1 MLNIKFSFIIISVF
15 LKINIEK
22 NKMDIN
28 TSNFQPNITEFNIT
42 NNNNDYFRRRVISVI
57 DIIEMLNLATLEN
70 VRSNTPDP
78 NSVALFELE

>member
-1 MLNIKFSFIIISVF
+1 
-15 LKINIEK
+15 
-22 NKMDIN
+22 MDSN